1 MIRIHIQ
8 TTDYNLRLPI
18 PYLCMTTLCKMAQI
32 THTASY
38 IERKIPMMPKFNTI
52 LYLVRHCKKYKG
64 LHLMDLSTKDGTTIQ
79 VRL

>member
-8 TTDYNLRLPI
+8 TTDYHLRIPI

-32 THTASY
+32 TRTAPF
-38 IERKIPMMPKFNTI
+38 IERKIPMMPKFDAI
-52 LYLVRHCKKYKG
+52 LHLVRHCKQYKG
-64 LHLMDLSTKDGTTIQ
+64 LYLIDLSTKDGTIIQ